1 MFSGD
6 VTLDI
11 SRAKEAFKK
20 GKGPLAVGAMAVG
33 ASTTLP
39 TDVFGEVA
47 NVGSQ
52 MILEEVLDAGAI
64 KILQGLKAGASA
76 TPIGLGLTAATTT
89 ISPAGEGSAFEKE
102 NQYAN
107 MLGVSRNAIL
117 NLQKE
122 MPDEYKKLEDFIEK
136 KITQETV
143 LDPDAEQAKGQAFR
157 SMTSEKQDPT
167 DPFVQ
172 GMLALEN

>member
-1 MFSGD
+1 MH
-6 VTLDI
+6 
-11 SRAKEAFKK
+11 
-20 GKGPLAVGAMAVG
+20 
-33 ASTTLP
+33 
-39 TDVFGEVA
+39 
-47 NVGSQ
+47 
-52 MILEEVLDAGAI
+52 
-64 KILQGLKAGASA
+64 LK
-76 TPIGLGLTAATTT
+76 
-89 ISPAGEGSAFEKE
+89 KE

-143 LDPDAEQAKGQAFR
+143 LDPDAVQAKGQAFR